1 MITIKI
7 KTFPDYKKMFL
18 DWVKEPRRKR
28 CKEFVDYM
36 SYEIE
41 AELDR
46 AFEEDLFLKN
56 LNVDHNT
63 LYMKVLMVVHR
74 VQLDTKDFI
83 DETQPKGITDTL

>member
-1 MITIKI
+1 
-7 KTFPDYKKMFL
+7 
-18 DWVKEPRRKR
+18 
-28 CKEFVDYM
+28 M
-36 SYEIE
+36 SNEIE
-41 AELDR
+41 VELDR

-83 DETQPKGITDTL
+83 DETQPKGFTDTL

>member
-36 SYEIE
+36 AFKISE
-41 AELDR
+41 ELDNE
-46 AFEEDLFLKN
+46 FNTDPFLKE
-56 LNVDHNT
+56 LDVKYNT
-63 LYMKVLMVVHR
+63 LWTKIIRVVISVKH
-74 VQLDTKDFI
+74 DTKDFI
-83 DETQPKGITDTL
+83 DETQPKGFTDTL